1 MTEATELKPCPKPW
15 CLSHGKLLPGVD
27 GTPILY
33 YGLYQSICVGCPIC
47 SLKGPIR
54 HSEAEAIAGWNDRQS
69 SVPVQGEPVA
79 GLEFNDIEVA
89 IAEGLILHCDMDED
103 RDSARIEQVSTAI
116 AKRVREAVPHAPT
129 ERERVLLPATVDRG
143 IMASVKLGAW
153 MSAALDDPAVCDA
166 MKADIREW
174 FSAGEPFH
182 AIYAAIA
189 QAQEPSNER

>member
-69 SVPVQGEPVA
+69 PVPVQG
-79 GLEFNDIEVA
+79 
-89 IAEGLILHCDMDED
+89 
-103 RDSARIEQVSTAI
+103 
-116 AKRVREAVPHAPT
+116 

-153 MSAALDDPAVCDA
+153 MSAALDDPAVCDD

-189 QAQEPSNER
+189 QAQEPE